1 MIVSKTKAKSKHKV
15 NKQVFFNW
23 YFKEQPKEQISAFLA
38 PYLLGLVH
46 KDAHFGLQDVLES
59 VAYIPTDIIRH
70 YTGQKNTV
78 TTENVEL
85 VK

>member
-1 MIVSKTKAKSKHKV
+1 MIVSKTKTKIKHKV

-23 YFKEQPKEQISAFLA
+23 YFKEQPKEEISAFLA

-46 KDAHFGLQDVLES
+46 KDVRFGLQDILES
-59 VAYIPTDIIRH
+59 VIVIPTDLITQ
-70 YTGQKNTV
+70 YTGQNKTV
-78 TTENVEL
+78 TIDTVKL

>member
-46 KDAHFGLQDVLES
+46 KDVRFGLQDILES
-59 VAYIPTDIIRH
+59 VIVIPTDLITQ
-70 YTGQKNTV
+70 YTGQNKTV
-78 TTENVEL
+78 TIDTVKL